1 MGLRSALGKARKKR
15 STAAP
20 KKVAATKKG
29 APTRA
34 QSTRS
39 DALTRSL
46 VVAAETAGSERL
58 LAVDQAA
65 DRLNRFLREHRAI
78 LISISPVILA
88 GTKKAPQLILERDGS
103 FRVRST
109 SGRGKSILE
118 RVRPA
123 ELVELWVIADLYE
136 RIEAALRGAAG
147 LATRPTGAVVAG
159 IGVAGDRGAKV

>member
-15 STAAP
+15 TAAQQR
-20 KKVAATKKG
+20 VAATKG
-29 APTRA
+29 VPTRA
-34 QSTRS
+34 PSSRS
-39 DALTRSL
+39 DALARSL

-65 DRLNRFLREHRAI
+65 DRLNRYLREHRAI
-78 LISISPVILA
+78 LISISPILLA

-103 FRVRST
+103 FRVRSS

-118 RVRPA
+118 RVRPT
-123 ELVELWVIADLYE
+123 ELVELWVVADLYE